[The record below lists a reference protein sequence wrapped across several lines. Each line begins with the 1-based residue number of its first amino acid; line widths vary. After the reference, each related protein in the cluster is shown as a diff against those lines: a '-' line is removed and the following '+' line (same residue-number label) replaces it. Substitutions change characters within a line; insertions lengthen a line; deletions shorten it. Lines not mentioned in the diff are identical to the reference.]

1 MSGLKHDNGV
11 LPENAGGDAEVDYSL
26 SESEDSPILP
36 PIRKKRRTIPYV
48 DFSKVAQIF
57 PEASTKVLCK
67 LSEMPVL
74 APSKVLEIVPD
85 ATKEQIGE
93 FLKVAEATKVIAEK
107 N

>member
-1 MSGLKHDNGV
+1 MSELKHDDGV
-11 LPENAGGDAEVDYSL
+11 VPENAEVDAQVDDSL
-26 SESEDSPILP
+26 SEYEDSPILP
-36 PIRKKRRTIPYV
+36 PIRKKRRRITYV

-85 ATKEQIGE
+85 ASKEQIGE
-93 FLKVAEATKVIAEK
+93 FLKVAEATKTIAEK